1 MAIQTASTVAWG
13 GLDGWLGLADAE
25 PLVASLNS
33 ILGLG
38 LMFLLA
44 LVAARIAQ
52 RLQIPRVTGYLLA
65 GVMLGPS
72 VVGRLASQEGWGR
85 LFSIFSIQSEEL
97 QFLRILSELA
107 LGMILFSIGGE
118 FRAEKVRS
126 QGRRIALLAT
136 ADILGPLVL
145 VTTLMWAFQ
154 ASLQESVLLG
164 ILAVAV
170 APAATLLVLKDLE
183 SEGAATSSLLVLVGL
198 NNLFCLMMFPL
209 ATFAIGGTGELSTVL
224 LRLGAAIAA
233 GALIGFGMSV
243 WQARLS
249 RTKDFVLLAFAGVGL
264 GVGIAHSLGDPSL
277 SLVANF
283 AIGATLVNSS
293 TRGRELFEHLEGF
306 AYPFYV
312 FFFVAAGA
320 ELHLDSLAHLG
331 VLGIVYVVGRTVG
344 KVGGL
349 WAMMKLSGLS
359 RRLNPLLGLAL
370 LCQAGVAIGLGQTLA
385 VQRPDIGEPILA
397 VILASVVLFEVAG
410 PLLVRN
416 TLIHSGEVKLVT
428 ILPNLGAPG
437 GTEPVRNAFYELRRS
452 LGLVNLNRLEAKEGV
467 RVEHVM
473 RRHAEKLRDNQTFEQ
488 IIKTLSHGRYDLY
501 PVVDKN
507 HRFLGVVSYNEIRD
521 IIFDDEIAK
530 LVIARELMMEEDLLL
545 RPDQSIEDALDIFQ
559 SHDALVLPVVE
570 DPAGER
576 QLVGIALRRDVVAAA
591 HKTTPDTRS
600 LEADSPA

>member
-1 MAIQTASTVAWG
+1 MAIPAASSTASTG
-13 GLDGWLGLADAE
+13 ISGLADAA
-25 PLVASLNS
+25 PLGELTP

-44 LVAARIAQ
+44 LLAARIAA

-72 VVGRLASQEGWGR
+72 VIGRLAGDSGWGR
-85 LFSIFSIQSEEL
+85 LFGMFSVQSEEL

-118 FRAEKVRS
+118 FRAEKVRA

-145 VTTLMWAFQ
+145 VTLSMWAFG
-154 ASLQESVLLG
+154 STLQQSMLLG

-183 SEGAATSSLLVLVGL
+183 SEGAASSSLLVLVGL
-198 NNLFCLMMFPL
+198 NNLFCLMVFPL
-209 ATFAIGGTGELSTVL
+209 AAFAAAGTGELSGVL
-224 LRLGAAIAA
+224 LRLGGSILA
-233 GALIGFGMSV
+233 GAFIGFGMSV
-243 WQARLS
+243 WQARLT
-249 RTKDFVLLAFAGVGL
+249 RKKDFVLLAFAGVGL
-264 GVGIAHSLGDPSL
+264 GVGVAHSLGDPSL

-293 TRGRELFEHLEGF
+293 TRGREVFEHLEGF

-331 VLGIVYVVGRTVG
+331 VVGMVYVVGRSVG
-344 KVGGL
+344 KVGGV
-349 WAMMKLSGLS
+349 WAIMKASGLS
-359 RRLNPLLGLAL
+359 RRLSPFLGLSL
-370 LCQAGVAIGLGQTLA
+370 LCQAGVAIGLSQTLA
-385 VQRPDIGEPILA
+385 TQQPEIGVPIQSI
-397 VILASVVLFEVAG
+397 ILASVVLFEVAG
-410 PLLVRN
+410 PLLVRS

-452 LGLVNLNRLEAKEGV
+452 LGLVSLTRLDAKDGV

-473 RRHAEKLRDNQTFEQ
+473 RRHAETLRDNQTFDS

-501 PVVDKN
+501 PVVDKER
-507 HRFLGVVSYNEIRD
+507 RFLGLISYNEIRD
-521 IIFDDEIAK
+521 IIFDEEIAR
-530 LVIARELMMEEDLLL
+530 LVIARELLMEEDLLL
-545 RPDQSIEDALDIFQ
+545 RPDQGLEEALDIFQ

-570 DPAGER
+570 DPGGER
-576 QLVGIALRRDVVAAA
+576 QLVGVALRRDIVAAA
-591 HKTTPDTRS
+591 HKTSPS
-600 LEADSPA
+600 PVASEAVQS